1 MHAASLQP
9 NFAWGKLDSRTAGQF
24 TTWHPLIDHMAD
36 VAACWLALA
45 RCRST
50 RRALER
56 AAGRALSEV
65 DLARLAVLAFLH
77 DLGKANAS
85 FQARRWPE
93 QKWPW
98 PWKGSAAGHSAE
110 AIDVLNDAKLFSA
123 LGIDDAFSAWD
134 NTAAINLLVAS
145 ISHHGRPVHENVSAS
160 RTPWQPVLDPHGNIA
175 YDPIAIL
182 RDIGQAAR
190 RMFPLAFTG
199 EADPLPEAPAFAHLF
214 AGQVQ
219 LADWLGSDTR
229 FFAYSEPDEDR
240 LVTAHQCAA
249 KAIAAIGL
257 NVDGLRDQLIAL
269 QPSFEDAFPP
279 HPPRPM
285 QSASAALDLGPLV
298 ILESET
304 GSGKTEAALWRFAQ
318 LFQAGRVDSLYF
330 ALPTRVAATQLYERV
345 LRFAHALWPDD
356 TPTVIRA
363 LAGYEAADGQSKIAM
378 PDYQVQWADNP
389 DDLTAHRRWA
399 AETPKRF
406 LAANI
411 AVGTIDQALLGTLQ
425 VRHAHLRHA
434 LLARSL
440 LVVDEVHASD
450 AYMGELLKQLLK
462 AHLQLGGHALL
473 LSATLGS
480 AARSAYLALVQK
492 KHPAPTLEHAIR
504 QPYPALS
511 GPSGPQQVGGSSRSK
526 TISWHAIDIIDQPER
541 IAIQALNAARQG
553 AKVLVIR
560 NTVPAAVATLQA
572 LETLVAGKSAES
584 YLFRVAGVSTL
595 HHSRFSRQ
603 DRPLLDQAVEQAL
616 GKDSQRGH
624 GCIVIGTQTL
634 EQSLDLDADFLI
646 CDLCPMDVLLQR
658 IGRLH
663 RHERNE
669 GQRPQAFRSAQALV
683 LVPAGGD
690 LAPMLQRAT
699 NGLGLMRLAGG
710 ERGGIYPDLR
720 ILEATRRLIVAQPTR
735 EIPGDNRYLVEHA
748 THPESLCQIEA
759 ELGAA
764 WQTLGCD
771 IEGGEGAKRSVARL
785 HTLPFDTEFNALHF
799 PEGEKIAT
807 RLGAADRL
815 VEFHAPINGPF
826 GQPVRQL
833 ALRHHQLPPDLPAD
847 AQVRELVSLDGT
859 ISFSLGSTRYR
870 YHRFGLE
877 RLKSTT
883 QQDTP

>member
-1 MHAASLQP
+1 MNAKSLLDHL
-9 NFAWGKLDSRTAGQF
+9 AWGKLNPRTPGQF
-24 TTWHPLIDHMAD
+24 TEWHPLTDHMAD

-45 RCRST
+45 RCRAI

-77 DLGKANAS
+77 DIGKANAA
-85 FQARRWPE
+85 FQAKRWRE
-93 QKWPW
+93 QKWPL
-98 PWKGSAAGHSAE
+98 PWNGTAGGHSAE
-110 AIDVLNDAKLFSA
+110 AMDILKDPLFDVMGARE
-123 LGIDDAFSAWD
+123 AFEQWGEAW
-134 NTAAINLLVAS
+134 NNLLVAS

-160 RTPWQPVLDPHGNIA
+160 NTPWQAVRDQSGNIA
-175 YDPIAIL
+175 YDPTAIL

-190 RMFPLAFTG
+190 QMFPLAFAG
-199 EADPLPEAPAFAHLF
+199 EAEPLPEHPAFTHLF

-240 LVTAHQCAA
+240 LVSAHHHAA

-257 NVDGLRDQLIAL
+257 NVDGQRDQLLARH
-269 QPSFEDAFPP
+269 PSFKDAFPP
-279 HPPRPM
+279 HSLHRM
-285 QSASAALDLGPLV
+285 QSAAATLDLGPLV

-318 LFQAGRVDSLYF
+318 LFQAGLVDSLYF

-363 LAGYEAADGQSKIAM
+363 LAGYEAADGQCKIAM
-378 PDYQVQWADNP
+378 PDYQVQWADKQS
-389 DDLTAHRRWA
+389 DLSAHRRWA

-411 AVGTIDQALLGTLQ
+411 AVGTLDQALLGTLQ

-434 LLARSL
+434 LLSRSL

-450 AYMGELLKQLLK
+450 AYMGELLKRLLA

-480 AARSAYLALVQK
+480 AARTAYQGLLHK
-492 KHPAPTLEHAIR
+492 KRPTPPTLDEAVSL
-504 QPYPALS
+504 PYPALS
-511 GPSGPQQVGGSSRSK
+511 GMGAPQAVVSSGHNKVVEWQ
-526 TISWHAIDIIDQPER
+526 TIDIIEQPER
-541 IAIQALNAARQG
+541 IALHALNAARQG

-572 LETLVAGKSAES
+572 LENLVVGRGAEN
-584 YLFRVAGVSTL
+584 YLFFVEGVSTL

-603 DRPLLDQAVEQAL
+603 DRPLLDKAVEKEL
-616 GKDSQRGH
+616 GKDSERGH

-663 RHERNE
+663 RHQRNE
-669 GQRPQAFRSAQALV
+669 AQRPQAFRSAQALV

-699 NGLGLMRLAGG
+699 HGLGLIRFANG

-720 ILEATRRLIVAQPTR
+720 ILEATRRLIVAQPMR
-735 EIPGDNRYLVEHA
+735 EIPLNNRYLVEHA
-748 THPESLCQIEA
+748 THTECLNQIER
-759 ELGAA
+759 ELGAEWSKNGIQIKGISLA
-764 WQTLGCD
+764 EEQC
-771 IEGGEGAKRSVARL
+771 ARL
-785 HTLPFDTEFNALHF
+785 NVLPFDIPFDKDFYRYWPLDSV
-799 PEGEKIAT
+799 KIAT
-807 RLGAADRL
+807 RLGESDRL
-815 VEFHAPINGPF
+815 VEFNSPMIGPF
-826 GQPVRQL
+826 QKLVSQL
-833 ALRHHQLPPDLPAD
+833 AIRHHQLPHNLSNETEATE
-847 AQVRELVSLDGT
+847 VVCNEDGFT
-859 ISFSLGSTRYR
+859 FRLGTAFYR

-877 RLKSTT
+877 RVK
-883 QQDTP
+883 